1 MKNQSIGNSID
12 WITILIYIALV
23 IMGWMTIYSA
33 SLPIEETSIFDL
45 SQIYGRQ
52 MLFIGLAIP
61 LIFIVLFTDAKI
73 YERLSFV
80 LWYWYNFIIGSFRF
94 WGD

>member
-45 SQIYGRQ
+45 SQN
-52 MLFIGLAIP
+52 P
-61 LIFIVLFTDAKI
+61 
-73 YERLSFV
+73 
-80 LWYWYNFIIGSFRF
+80 NFYLKKHIIGINFEGSKYTYALEYNIQTHELH
-94 WGD
+94 